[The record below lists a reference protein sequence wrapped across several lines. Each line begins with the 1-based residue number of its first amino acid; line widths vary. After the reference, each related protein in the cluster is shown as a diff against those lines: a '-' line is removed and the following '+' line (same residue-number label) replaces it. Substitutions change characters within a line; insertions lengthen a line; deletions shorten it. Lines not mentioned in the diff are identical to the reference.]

1 MIRIVRASVKAASPG
16 GRTWDYFRDERHW
29 EAPMR
34 SVFSWITPS
43 IARDAEAARCHAT
56 VLLLTLGERYKAIW
70 RDTRITFPVF
80 YDAMY
85 QNVDRRGWWSSA
97 PPSLFG
103 SGPDEA
109 AEIAE
114 VVKDTLT
121 AFQKGGDH
129 RNYSLLT
136 KWLHFCFPDTF
147 AIYDS
152 YAGTSIQAA
161 MACIGAG
168 QKPAP
173 YDRRQFES
181 IRIADSSGS
190 GYVGLLNFY
199 RLFWEEAVASGL
211 DGDLLKT
218 AAAAEEMVRAEPG
231 GQAARVTPLDILDK
245 LLWKA
250 KGSVNELGIGRP

>member
-1 MIRIVRASVKAASPG
+1 MIRIVQASIKAASPG
-16 GRTWDYFRDERHW
+16 GRTWEYLRNERYW

-70 RDTRITFPVF
+70 PDTKITFPVF

-85 QNVDRRGWWSSA
+85 REVERRGWWSS
-97 PPSLFG
+97 PPPPLFG

-136 KWLHFCFPDTF
+136 KWLHFCFPETF

-152 YAGTSIQAA
+152 YAGTSIQVA
-161 MACIGAG
+161 MSRISTD
-168 QKPAP
+168 QNPAQ
-173 YDRRQFES
+173 YDRRQFDS
-181 IRIADSSGS
+181 ARIGDSSGN
-190 GYVGLLNFY
+190 GYIELLNFY
-199 RLFWEEAVASGL
+199 RLFWETARAGGL
-211 DGDLLKT
+211 DGEVLRV
-218 AAAAEEMVRAEPG
+218 AASTEAMVRAEPG

-250 KGSVNELGIGRP
+250 KGSINDLGVGRP